1 MNCFKVYDLTV
12 FSEINLPSA
21 FPVDDHVLSDS
32 EPVVIKYSD
41 LKEEYL
47 ESMQAKKISCDN
59 GFATY
64 RITEQI
70 WLVNIYRIGMFRIS
84 SGKLIEYM
92 KTVDVDASELE
103 QWLLNYCISIIM
115 IQRGRIVLHGSGLLY
130 NGSMILISGESG
142 SGKSTLADALLA
154 EGMGFAADDSVCV
167 RTYCESASSEI
178 KVQGIGAYPIRRLCD
193 DLLTDE
199 EKKCMIYQPD
209 GDKKKYAYNMRHLW
223 PEGYSELKYL
233 FIIQPDNSKEVS
245 VSKVEGMDKL
255 KAIIQCL
262 YKRGSYVET
271 GLSAQLMTE
280 LVKIANMLQIY
291 YIHRPMGKI
300 TVKQQRNMIYRI
312 INS

>member
-1 MNCFKVYDLTV
+1 MNCFKIYDLTV
-12 FSEINLPSA
+12 LSEINLPSA
-21 FPVDDHVLSDS
+21 LPAEEHELFDS
-32 EPVVIKYSD
+32 EPVVIRYSD

-47 ESMQAKKISCDN
+47 ESMQTRKTSCDN

-92 KTVDVDASELE
+92 KTVDVEASELE

-142 SGKSTLADALLA
+142 SGKSTLADALLE

-167 RTYCESASSEI
+167 RTYCESGSSKI

-209 GDKKKYAYNMRHLW
+209 GEKKKYAYDMRHSW
-223 PEGYSELKYL
+223 PKGYSELKYL
-233 FIIQPDNSKEVS
+233 FIIQPDKSKEVS

-255 KAIIQCL
+255 KAIIECL
-262 YKRGSYVET
+262 YKRDSYVET

-280 LVKIANMLQIY
+280 LVMIADNISVY
-291 YIHRPMGKI
+291 YIHRPLGIMSVEEQK
-300 TVKQQRNMIYRI
+300 KQLIRI
-312 INS
+312 VGQ

>member
-1 MNCFKVYDLTV
+1 MNCFKIYDLTV
-12 FSEINLPSA
+12 LSEINLPSA
-21 FPVDDHVLSDS
+21 FPADEHELSDA
-32 EPVVIKYSD
+32 EPVVIRYSD

-47 ESMQAKKISCDN
+47 ESIQVIKTSCDN

-92 KTVDVDASELE
+92 KTVDVEASELE

-130 NGSMILISGESG
+130 NGSMTLISGESG
-142 SGKSTLADALLA
+142 SGKSTLADALLE

-167 RTYCESASSEI
+167 RTYCESGSSKI

-209 GDKKKYAYNMRHLW
+209 GEKKKYAYDMRHSW
-223 PEGYSELKYL
+223 PKGYSELKYL
-233 FIIQPDNSKEVS
+233 FIIQPGNSKEVS
-245 VSKVEGMDKL
+245 ISKVEGMDKL

-262 YKRGSYVET
+262 YKRGSYVEK

-280 LVKIANMLQIY
+280 IVMIADNILVY
-291 YIHRPMGKI
+291 YINRPLGIMSVEEQK
-300 TVKQQRNMIYRI
+300 KQVIGI
-312 INS
+312 ISQ